1 MTAAA
6 GDMPGLPHG
15 VALTGR
21 RTLEALL
28 TETPAAPGP
37 AAAAQLGAAASNAVG
52 SAVSVLVRADGEWS
66 VVAGDPPT
74 APLKA
79 DELDRRRRRGAG
91 IAVAGRVALLWEP
104 SRPVASTLQRLL
116 RIACS
121 WLSMAFERDDALERA
136 KEASDESDVHRE
148 VAGQLLTVR
157 DLDQVLLSIVVRT
170 LHLLD
175 ADICGVLLL
184 EGDEVRMRSC
194 SGNRFVET
202 ARLRMRRGQ
211 GVAGLVFQTGRP
223 AKVDDY
229 LADTTISDDFIT
241 LAKKEGTRSALAV
254 PLRLQG
260 ELVGVLEVWRR
271 RPSLFAERDVRR
283 MVALAELAT
292 IAIDNARLN
301 DRQTCALAQL
311 KEARNA
317 LEHQVTVLALSS
329 GLQQKLLNA
338 VLEGGGLPV
347 IARTVASELDCQVGV
362 YGPEGALI
370 TAHGGTRATTC
381 FPARVPART
390 RPGRRTLRLTE
401 GEAVT
406 AWTQPIYADGDQIG
420 AVYLIPGERSEKM
433 MDVVSGQAAM
443 ACSLSLLR
451 ERAASRARIEELEQV
466 LWDLLQGSVEHRIAA
481 RTRANQM
488 NVSLRGALRVVYG
501 RIENVEELAARHGWD
516 TSRTDRVR
524 RDILRMLRG
533 LEEGAGIVLAAI
545 RGDAIAA
552 IVANLDRSAVRDLVS
567 GLTAAVHRQWPDLR
581 LTWGVSRAH
590 DDVVA
595 LPSAFNQA
603 KTALSAAHRL
613 GGENVFLYE
622 ELGIVRLLLGSGS
635 DPDLQAFI
643 TEVTGPLIAYDR
655 ENNGALIRTLRA
667 FFDADCLQRV
677 AAERLFVHYKTLR
690 YRLDQIERLTG
701 LNLDRHD
708 DRMRADFALR
718 LLQVNGQLDDVET
731 TSDPF

>member
-6 GDMPGLPHG
+6 GDMPGLPHSVG
-15 VALTGR
+15 LTGR
-21 RTLEALL
+21 RALEALL
-28 TETPAAPGP
+28 TGTPATSGP
-37 AAAAQLGAAASNAVG
+37 AAAVQLSIAASDAVG
-52 SAVSVLVRADGEWS
+52 STVSVMVRGDGEWT
-66 VVAGDPPT
+66 VVAGDLLT
-74 APLKA
+74 APLKP
-79 DELDRRRRRGAG
+79 DELDLRRRRGTG

-104 SRPVASTLQRLL
+104 SWPVASTLQRLL
-116 RIACS
+116 GIACA
-121 WLSMAFERDDALERA
+121 WLSMAFERDDAFERA
-136 KEASDESDVHRE
+136 KEASDESDVLRE

-170 LHLLD
+170 LSLLD

-202 ARLRMRRGQ
+202 SRLRMRRGQ

-229 LADTTISDDFIT
+229 LADTTISDDFMT

-260 ELVGVLEVWRR
+260 ELIGVLEVWRR
-271 RPSLFAERDVRR
+271 RPSLFVDRDVRR

-301 DRQTCALAQL
+301 DQQTCALAQL

-317 LEHQVTVLALSS
+317 LEHQVTVLARSS
-329 GLQQKLLNA
+329 GLQQELLNA

-370 TAHGGTRATTC
+370 TAHGGTRAMTS
-381 FPARVPART
+381 FPACAPART
-390 RPGRRTLRLTE
+390 KPGRRKLHLTD
-401 GEAVT
+401 GESVT
-406 AWTQPIYADGDQIG
+406 AWTQPIYADGDQVG
-420 AVYLIPGERSEKM
+420 AVYLIPGEQSEEM
-433 MDVVSGQAAM
+433 MDVVSGQVAM

-524 RDILRMLRG
+524 RDVLRTLRG
-533 LEEGAGIVLAAI
+533 LEEGQGVVLAAI

-552 IVANLDRSAVRDLVS
+552 IVADLDRTAVRDLVS
-567 GLTAAVHRQWPDLR
+567 RLTASVRRQWPDLR

-590 DDVVA
+590 DDVVE

-603 KTALSAAHRL
+603 KIALSAAHRL

-635 DPDLQAFI
+635 DPDLQTFI
-643 TEVTGPLIAYDR
+643 KEVTGPLIAYDK

-701 LNLDRHD
+701 LDLDRHD

-718 LLQVNGQLDDVET
+718 LLQVNGQLDGAEPA
-731 TSDPF
+731 SDPF